1 MVEDFFL
8 FLGWVED
15 FFGLIRNDQSL
26 YDRNDDM
33 IQTCNKM
40 RPHPVYNISWMGN
53 VKQRECQRSQIM
65 EAGTF
70 NKTSWT
76 A

>member
-1 MVEDFFL
+1 MGRRFFL

-53 VKQRECQRSQIM
+53 VKQRE
-65 EAGTF
+65 
-70 NKTSWT
+70 
-76 A
+76 